1 MTYRGR
7 VRNGV
12 VVLEPGVRLREG
24 MDVRVEAVE
33 ETHEAAPDSQEAGQL
48 REGLLSFSGVV
59 KEGPSD
65 LARNHDHYLHGCRDD
80 ERLLR
85 IAGGTIVNSRADR

>member
-12 VVLEPGVRLREG
+12 VVLESGVRLREG
-24 MDVRVEAVE
+24 MDVRVEPIE
-33 ETHEAAPDSQEAGQL
+33 ETQGAAPDSQEARQL

-65 LARNHDHYLHGCRDD
+65 LARNHDHYLHGTPQR
-80 ERLLR
+80 
-85 IAGGTIVNSRADR
+85 

>member
-7 VRNGV
+7 VKNGV
-12 VVLEPGVRLREG
+12 VVLEAGVCLREG
-24 MDVRVEAVE
+24 MDVRVEPIGEAQGAAE
-33 ETHEAAPDSQEAGQL
+33 GPQETRRL

-65 LARNHDHYLHGCRDD
+65 LARNHDHYLHGTPKR
-80 ERLLR
+80 
-85 IAGGTIVNSRADR
+85 

>member
-12 VVLEPGVRLREG
+12 IVLESGVRLREG
-24 MDVRVEAVE
+24 MDVRIEPVGEIEGEASG
-33 ETHEAAPDSQEAGQL
+33 SQEAGQL

-65 LARNHDHYLHGCRDD
+65 LARNHDHYLHGTPRQ
-80 ERLLR
+80 
-85 IAGGTIVNSRADR
+85 

>member
-12 VVLEPGVRLREG
+12 IVLEQGVRLREG
-24 MDVRVEAVE
+24 TDVRVEPVDSNGDVP
-33 ETHEAAPDSQEAGQL
+33 PDSQETQHL
-48 REGLLSFSGVV
+48 REGFLSFSGVV

-65 LARNHDHYLHGCRDD
+65 LARNHDHYLHGTPRP
-80 ERLLR
+80 
-85 IAGGTIVNSRADR
+85 

>member
-7 VRNGV
+7 VKNGV
-12 VVLEPGVRLREG
+12 IVLESDVRLREG
-24 MDVRVEAVE
+24 MDVRVEPVE
-33 ETHEAAPDSQEAGQL
+33 ESERTAAGSEETNQL

-65 LARNHDHYLHGCRDD
+65 LARNHDHYLHGTPRQ
-80 ERLLR
+80 
-85 IAGGTIVNSRADR
+85 